1 MTLVNLENRTLRQQ
15 LGLNIGGS
23 IIQWREV
30 CCYNPTS
37 GRGIVITCVS
47 RCVCVFPIF
56 FLESV
61 IGLHFKKKY
70 NTISYSD
77 RWFFRSCGAQ
87 VCPPP
92 LSDISIW
99 QWLDG
104 HAVPIPKNII
114 FDGNWTRLECW
125 LQVRQCQPAVSY
137 SWTSCQCRDE
147 IGLCRRL
154 EPTNRWCQLQCTND
168 SMQMAMMRQS
178 VLSSH
183 VQW

>member
-1 MTLVNLENRTLRQQ
+1 MRK
-15 LGLNIGGS
+15 GY
-23 IIQWREV
+23 
-30 CCYNPTS
+30 CDHP
-37 GRGIVITCVS
+37 CVTV
-47 RCVCVFPIF
+47 CVCLSDIFSWICHRPTF
-56 FLESV
+56 FLKNTIQFHTV
-61 IGLHFKKKY
+61 IG
-70 NTISYSD
+70 D
-77 RWFFRSCGAQ
+77 FFAAAVRIGL
-87 VCPPP
+87 PPP